1 HILGYNLYYNEHRIH
16 QGINNKMPVE
26 MV

>member
-1 HILGYNLYYNEHRIH
+1 LGYNLYYNEHRIH

>member
-1 HILGYNLYYNEHRIH
+1 MGYNLYYNEHRIH